1 MRARPFQLPLTSLL
15 RKRIEP
21 GDFVD
26 SYAVPLAEPELTPV
40 QLAERLTMMPG
51 WVNGLLWLRNGLV
64 SPFGLKTDAHLPP
77 ANPDPGIGD
86 YVSFFRL
93 EELSP
98 NEAILGEDDRHLDFR
113 VSVLKT
119 AGPPAACRPFH
130 VGPSA
135 QSRRPALPA
144 RRAPVPQ
151 ADHPPHAGQRRRLV
165 GTECKTPAGK

>member
-15 RKRIEP
+15 RKRIEL

-119 AGPPAACRPFH
+119 AGPQPLAALSTWVRPHNLGGRLYLLGVLPFH
-130 VGPSA
+130 KLII
-135 QSRRPALPA
+135 RRMLANVA
-144 RRAPVPQ
+144 A
-151 ADHPPHAGQRRRLV
+151 
-165 GTECKTPAGK
+165 

>member
-15 RKRIEP
+15 RRRIGP

-26 SYAVPLAEPELTPV
+26 SFAVPLAEPDLTPV
-40 QLAERLTMMPG
+40 QLAQRLAVMPD
-51 WVNGLLWLRNGLV
+51 WANGLLWLRNRLV
-64 SPFGLKTDAHLPP
+64 APFGLKTGAGLPP
-77 ANPDPGIGD
+77 APLTPEVGD

-119 AGPPAACRPFH
+119 GGPQPLAAVSTWVRPHHLGGRLYLLGVLPFH
-130 VGPSA
+130 K
-135 QSRRPALPA
+135 LI
-144 RRAPVPQ
+144 VPHML
-151 ADHPPHAGQRRRLV
+151 ANVA
-165 GTECKTPAGK
+165 A

>member
-119 AGPPAACRPFH
+119 AGPQPLAALSTWVRPHNLGGRLYLLGVLPFH
-130 VGPSA
+130 KLII
-135 QSRRPALPA
+135 RRMLANVA
-144 RRAPVPQ
+144 A
-151 ADHPPHAGQRRRLV
+151 
-165 GTECKTPAGK
+165 

>member
-15 RKRIEP
+15 RKHMQP

-26 SYAVPLAEPELTPV
+26 SYAVPLANPELTPL
-40 QLAERLTMMPG
+40 QLAERLTVMPG

-64 SPFGLKTDAHLPP
+64 SSLGLKTAAHLPQPSGPEP
-77 ANPDPGIGD
+77 AVGD

-93 EELSP
+93 EELSS

-119 AGPPAACRPFH
+119 AGPQPLAAISTWVHPHNLGGRLYLLGVLPFH
-130 VGPSA
+130 KLII
-135 QSRRPALPA
+135 RRMLANVA
-144 RRAPVPQ
+144 A
-151 ADHPPHAGQRRRLV
+151 
-165 GTECKTPAGK
+165 

>member
-15 RKRIEP
+15 RKRIGP

-26 SYAVPLAEPELTPV
+26 AYAVPLADPNLTPV
-40 QLAERLTMMPG
+40 QLAERLTVMPG

-64 SPFGLKTDAHLPP
+64 SPLGLKTGDDLPP
-77 ANPDPGIGD
+77 ARPDPGVGD

-113 VSVLKT
+113 VSVMKT
-119 AGPPAACRPFH
+119 AGPEPLAAISTWVHPHNLGGRLYLAGVLPFHKLITAACSPT
-130 VGPSA
+130 S
-135 QSRRPALPA
+135 
-144 RRAPVPQ
+144 
-151 ADHPPHAGQRRRLV
+151 PPDERTA
-165 GTECKTPAGK
+165 AA